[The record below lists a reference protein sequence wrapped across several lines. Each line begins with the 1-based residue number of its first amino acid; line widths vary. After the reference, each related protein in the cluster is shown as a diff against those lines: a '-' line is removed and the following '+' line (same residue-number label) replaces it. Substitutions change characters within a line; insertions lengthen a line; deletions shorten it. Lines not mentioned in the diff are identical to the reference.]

1 MISRKT
7 LVPIFYKDGIEIPF
21 IVDEDFADVTDEQIK
36 EMDEKES
43 KLNFR
48 DSYYCFHS
56 SMYRI
61 NKYNDLNNDIYTC
74 LYILHKYFHNVFF
87 HFQPINIRLIKEISF
102 RLIYYLCI
110 K

>member
-48 DSYYCFHS
+48 
-56 SMYRI
+56 
-61 NKYNDLNNDIYTC
+61 
-74 LYILHKYFHNVFF
+74 FF
-87 HFQPINIRLIKEISF
+87 LLFSF
-102 RLIYYLCI
+102 
-110 K
+110 